1 MMDVNTIDSEFE
13 YRMVN
18 IIKAVLKYVDAEI
31 SVFQTTEQLLDFL
44 YSADI
49 ALIFGRAVI
58 DDMGTWS
65 DEWLE
70 EIKK

>member
-1 MMDVNTIDSEFE
+1 MDVNINSEFE
-13 YRMVN
+13 YRITN
-18 IIKAVLKYVDAEI
+18 TIKDVLKYVDAEI
-31 SVFQTTEQLLDFL
+31 KDFKTTEQLLDFL

-70 EIKK
+70 QLES